1 MIKMV
6 KIRAKK
12 RKKPVF
18 DKKKAKKRD
27 FSRKK
32 LDKSRFALYVIKSSK
47 REGIFVPVYRRCRAP
62 ETVRC
67 SPGSLKMLEM
77 KPGNS
82 VS

>member
-1 MIKMV
+1 MKTGP
-6 KIRAKK
+6 KK

-18 DKKKAKKRD
+18 DEKKAKKRD

-47 REGIFVPVYRRCRAP
+47 RGRDFLYPFAGEVQAP

-67 SPGSLKMLEM
+67 SPGSSKMLEM

>member
-32 LDKSRFALYVIKSSK
+32 LDKSRFALYIMKSSK
-47 REGIFVPVYRRCRAP
+47 REGIFCTRLQEVQGSGNGALQPVFINDA
-62 ETVRC
+62 ENE
-67 SPGSLKMLEM
+67 SG
-77 KPGNS
+77 
-82 VS
+82 